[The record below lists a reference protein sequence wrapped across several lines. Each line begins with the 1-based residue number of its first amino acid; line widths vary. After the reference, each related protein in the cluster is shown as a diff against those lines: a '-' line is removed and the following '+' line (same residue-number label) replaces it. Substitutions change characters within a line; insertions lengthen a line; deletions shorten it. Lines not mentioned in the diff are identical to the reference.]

1 MEKSDISPE
10 QTLFEEFCFDPTNPT
25 IEIIQGSHRF
35 ISLSMKNG
43 SSIPKKSTLSE
54 LFKEFMTVPAKQ
66 YVFNQIPRRMLL
78 ELAICIL
85 QDIASR
91 GVSRAKTLR
100 LEVVKTTATAGG
112 KTIAIERNENPPASA
127 AADGGI
133 LAENATFK
141 FSDNSGAT
149 PDVAFSIGKNHQPP
163 YQPPDKQGYFT
174 PSRGARKNLQE
185 DFNEASREVKN
196 LLIY

>member
-1 MEKSDISPE
+1 MDNSDLSPE
-10 QTLFEEFCFDPTNPT
+10 QTLFQEFCLNPKEPT

-35 ISLSMKNG
+35 ISLSMENG

-66 YVFNQIPRRMLL
+66 YVFDRIPRRMLL

-91 GVSRAKTLR
+91 GVLRAKSLR

-112 KTIAIERNENPPASA
+112 KTIVIGRDEESSASTEA
-127 AADGGI
+127 NDNV
-133 LAENATFK
+133 LAEDATFK
-141 FSDNSGAT
+141 FADNTGAT

-163 YQPPDKQGYFT
+163 YQQPDKQGYFT
-174 PSRGARKNLQE
+174 PSRRSRRSLQE
-185 DFNEASREVKN
+185 NFNEAAREVKH
-196 LLIY
+196 Y